1 MSSARRKPDTDPP
14 LMTADEFF
22 DMPDDGTG
30 NKYELVDGALV
41 AMAPTHATH
50 GRLQGKLAYL
60 IYAHLDVTGSK
71 CWMATEIGVKPELK
85 GKTNVRV
92 PDLGVSCRPQMPG
105 EKPMPEPNLL
115 VEILSP
121 STARADQAKVWLYAT
136 MPSVREILIV
146 HTTKVRLEL
155 YARLADGSWP
165 NEAQLAMQGD
175 SVDISCIGMQ
185 LHVDKLYQDIVLAS

>member
-1 MSSARRKPDTDPP
+1 MTSVRRKSDADPP

-30 NKYELVDGALV
+30 TKYELVDGVLV
-41 AMAPTHATH
+41 AMAPSHATH

-60 IYAHLDVTGSK
+60 IYAHLELTGST

-92 PDLGVSCRPQMPG
+92 PDLGVSCKPQMPG

-121 STARADQAKVWLYAT
+121 STTRADQAKVWLYAT
-136 MPSVREILIV
+136 MASVREILIV
-146 HTTKVRLEL
+146 HTTSVRLEL
-155 YARLADGSWP
+155 YARLADGNWP
-165 NEAQLAMQGD
+165 KEAQLAMPGE
-175 SVDISCIGMQ
+175 SVNLNCIGMQ
-185 LHVDKLYQDIVLAS
+185 LDVDRLYRDIVLAS

>member
-1 MSSARRKPDTDPP
+1 MTAARRQAKPDPP

-22 DMPDDGTG
+22 DMPDDGTDT
-30 NKYELVDGALV
+30 KYELVDGVLV

-60 IYAHLDVTGSK
+60 IYAHLDATDSK

-121 STARADQAKVWLYAT
+121 STEKADQAKVWLYAT
-136 MPSVREILIV
+136 MPSVDEILIV

-155 YARLADGSWP
+155 YARLPDGRWP
-165 NEAQLAMQGD
+165 KEAQLAMQGD
-175 SVDISCIGMQ
+175 SVHISCIGMQ
-185 LHVDKLYQDIVLAS
+185 LDVDKLYRDIVLAR